1 MCVTKRTSKENWLM
15 TVVTQI
21 LDRMSGVAKPQR
33 KFLLTLF
40 VTMLV
45 TRTRINFLN
54 LSRHSSLH
62 EKTYRRHFRKSFAFV
77 SFNRTAIARAVP
89 DENTTLFAQ
98 DASFSA
104 KSGKQ
109 TYGLDHFWNGCAA
122 RAERGLEVSLI
133 SIVDVEQ
140 NQAFALS
147 AEQTAPLLEIKK
159 QGKTRTRIDFYL
171 EHLQRTAPYFPLSVT
186 CGVFD
191 GFYAKLKF
199 VDGVCALGYQVVSK
213 LRSDADLLYLYDGP
227 QKKRGRRRQFDGK
240 VDFQDLSRWELIATD
255 GPHIT
260 LYTLVVWSVSLK
272 RRIRAVVAV
281 NRKEQEKPRYVVLFS
296 TDTSLSA
303 TNIFRFYKA
312 RFQIEFIF
320 RDAKQF
326 AGFSDCQARDKEAL
340 HFHFNASVTVVNVA
354 RIMAQ
359 EAQKTEAKLVFSM
372 TSVKQRFFNEH
383 LLNLF
388 IDRLALDQTAVK
400 NHPQFEYLRN
410 YAAIAA

>member
-1 MCVTKRTSKENWLM
+1 M

-104 KSGKQ
+104 KSGQQ

-147 AEQTAPLLEIKK
+147 AEQTAPLPEIKK
-159 QGKTRTRIDFYL
+159 HGKTRTRIDFYL

-227 QKKRGRRRQFDGK
+227 QKRRGRKRQFDGK
-240 VDFQDLSRWELIATD
+240 VDFRDLSRWELIATD
-255 GPHIT
+255 GPHLT

>member
-1 MCVTKRTSKENWLM
+1 MCVTKRTAKENWLM

-133 SIVDVEQ
+133 SIVDVER

-147 AEQTAPLLEIKK
+147 AEQTAPLPEIKK
-159 QGKTRTRIDFYL
+159 HGKTRTRIDFYL